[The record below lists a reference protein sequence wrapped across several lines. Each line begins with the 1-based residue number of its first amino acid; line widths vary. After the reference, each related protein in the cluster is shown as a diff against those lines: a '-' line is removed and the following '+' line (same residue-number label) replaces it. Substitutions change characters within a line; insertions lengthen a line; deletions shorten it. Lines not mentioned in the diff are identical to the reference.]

1 MTKKEF
7 LKKADELG
15 IIYTDAFVKNFKKAH
30 PEIPEIEVCDDIIK
44 LIFKEARTV
53 EEDEYEYYDEDEEM
67 EEN

>member
-1 MTKKEF
+1 MTKEQF

-15 IIYTDAFVKNFKKAH
+15 IIYTDAFVKDFKEAH
-30 PEIPEIEVCDDIIK
+30 PEIEISDDIIK

-53 EEDEYEYYDEDEEM
+53 EEDEYEFYDEDDET